1 MKRGLAVAGIWLL
14 LGAAGGAETLRIAT
28 FNIENYGLANR
39 VTAMGYRK
47 DYPKPEAAKAA
58 VRTIIREINADVVVM
73 QEMGPRPFLEELQ
86 RDLRTEGVV
95 YPHAVLLRA
104 ADEVRH
110 VALLSKHPLVAVTQH
125 TDLTFKY
132 FDETIAVKRGLLE
145 VQIST
150 TAGDL
155 TLWALHLKS
164 RYTNRP
170 DDPNSARQRAA
181 EATAIRNRILER
193 TGDPAGA
200 RHLIV
205 GDFNDVK
212 TSPALRYMQK
222 RGKTRIAELL
232 PAADSR
238 GETWT
243 YVYRR
248 DEVYNRVDN
257 ILVSARLKPA
267 VVEGRAVIHDSVSV
281 LVASDHRPV
290 YVTLDLRG
298 AK

>member
-14 LGAAGGAETLRIAT
+14 LGAAGGAEALRIAT

-39 VTAMGYRK
+39 VTAMGYRR

-58 VRTIIREINADVVVM
+58 LRTIIREINADVLVM

-86 RDLRTEGVV
+86 RDLATEGPA
-95 YPHAVLLRA
+95 YPHAVLLTA

-110 VALLSKHPLVAVTQH
+110 VALLSKRPLAAVTQH
-125 TDLTFKY
+125 TDLKFKY
-132 FDETIAVKRGLLE
+132 FDSIAPVKRGLLE
-145 VQIST
+145 VKFATS
-150 TAGDL
+150 AGEF

-170 DDPNSARQRAA
+170 DDPNSAKQRAG
-181 EATAIRNRILER
+181 EATAIRNRVLER
-193 TGDPAGA
+193 MPDPAKE
-200 RHLIV
+200 RFLIL
-205 GDFNDVK
+205 GDFNDVR
-212 TSPALRYMQK
+212 TSAALRYMQR
-222 RGKTRIAELL
+222 RGKTKIAELL

-248 DEVYNRVDN
+248 DEVYNRVDH

-267 VVEGRAVIHDSVSV
+267 VAGGQAVIHDSPSV
-281 LVASDHRPV
+281 LAASDHRPV
-290 YVTLDLRG
+290 YVTVDLRR
-298 AK
+298 AE

>member
-1 MKRGLAVAGIWLL
+1 MKRGLAVAGVWLL
-14 LGAAGGAETLRIAT
+14 FGAAGGAETLRIAT

-39 VTAMGYRK
+39 VTALGYRQ

-73 QEMGPRPFLEELQ
+73 QEMGPRPYLAELQ
-86 RDLRTEGVV
+86 RDLATEGAA
-95 YPHAVLLRA
+95 YPHAVLLAA

-110 VALLSKHPLVAVTQH
+110 VALLSKRPLAAVTSH
-125 TDLTFKY
+125 TDLKFKY
-132 FDETIAVKRGLLE
+132 FDDVVAVKRGVLE
-145 VQIST
+145 VQIATS
-150 TAGDL
+150 AGEF

-170 DDPNSARQRAA
+170 DDPNSARRRAG
-181 EATAIRNRILER
+181 EATVIRNRVLER
-193 TGDPAGA
+193 MGDPA
-200 RHLIV
+200 REKFLIV

-212 TSPALRYMQK
+212 TSAALRYMQR
-222 RGKTRIAELL
+222 RGKTKIADLL

-238 GETWT
+238 GEAWT

-248 DEVYNRVDN
+248 EEVYNRVDH

-267 VVEGRAVIHDSVSV
+267 VAGGRAVIHDSAAV

-290 YVTLDLRG
+290 YVTLDLRR
-298 AK
+298 AE